1 MPKIGDVVL
10 KMNRPQYVSVPEG
23 FISALAWNTHAWDAE
38 EKVGK
43 KLGLVYI
50 KRKEKTS
57 SYFLV
62 RETIPRGS
70 EREKFGE
77 ALRKTGLGHEDVG
90 DVLLSDAVTNS
101 VTGIQAEKSTLQ
113 AASPVTAGFALLQNV
128 RGVQG
133 AANPPQLAAILETI
147 YAYGRGPA
155 ISDDQRGV
163 SSRWLEAVDTR
174 CKIDPLL
181 FAMDAAVKSNLLGDG
196 LRRITAAPGT
206 EQTSLAPTPFS
217 WFTRSWDRLTSKEW
231 VQALPARVWTDWATT
246 LLRLAMGLGF
256 LWEAAWNEM
265 LARKILSNG
274 ELTWDQAM
282 SAVPVILPWPSSRA
296 STSVRDVASV
306 VSWRV
311 HKGGAI
317 RKVMD
322 EWFAKNEG
330 DREQDFETGFKLMQ
344 SNGWLRDNLMAA
356 LGSQEKSSVN
366 TWEAIKYALLTR
378 DIAGPFADYYGL
390 LRGNGRYL
398 TVEPGTEWIAVVAS
412 LACEHPGGKSNVG
425 ALMSDLQEMGLDPEV
440 ADLVELLERAGL
452 ARGSA
457 DADQG
462 VLIQS
467 AY

>member
-23 FISALAWNTHAWDAE
+23 FISSLAWATHAWDAE
-38 EKVGK
+38 KNIGK

-50 KRKEKTS
+50 QRKEKTS
-57 SYFLV
+57 PYFLV

-70 EREKFGE
+70 KREEFGTT
-77 ALRKTGLGHEDVG
+77 LREMGLGHEDVG

-133 AANPPQLAAILETI
+133 AANPPQVAAILETI
-147 YAYGRGPA
+147 YAYGSDPA
-155 ISDDQRGV
+155 VAGNNAGV
-163 SSRWLEAVDTR
+163 ATRWLAAVDTR
-174 CKIDPLL
+174 CESDALL
-181 FAMDAAVKSNLLGDG
+181 CAMDAAVKSQLLGEG
-196 LRRITAAPGT
+196 LCRIEAASYSA
-206 EQTSLAPTPFS
+206 QTSLENTPFS
-217 WFTRSWDRLTSKEW
+217 WFARSWNRLTSKEW
-231 VQALPARVWTDWATT
+231 VEALPARVWTDWATT

-265 LARKILSNG
+265 LARKVLSG
-274 ELTWDQAM
+274 SSFTWDQAM
-282 SAVPVILPWPSSRA
+282 KSVPVILPWPSTRA

-317 RKVMD
+317 RKVLD
-322 EWFAKNEG
+322 EWFTKNEG
-330 DREQDFETGFKLMQ
+330 DPNQDFESGFKSMQ
-344 SNGWLRDNLMAA
+344 ANEWLRDNLTSA
-356 LGSQEKSSVN
+356 LGSQQKSSVN
-366 TWEAIKYALLTR
+366 TWEAIKYGLLTR

-390 LRGNGRYL
+390 LRVSGRYL

-412 LACEHPGGKSNVG
+412 LACEHPGGQSNVG
-425 ALMSDLQEMGLDPEV
+425 SLMGDLHEMGLDPEV
-440 ADLVELLERAGL
+440 SDLVELLERAGL